1 MAAVKSVTAGTART
15 AKPEY
20 HHFIAQF
27 LLRNFSHP
35 YTGNTKKAQK
45 LYRNTPVLNVLNID
59 QDQPSITEKPVRR
72 IFGQSNMYNDDSAL
86 DPAQQR
92 RVETELS
99 KLENEVSSVLRKIL
113 KDCNEGEELV
123 ALKRSEEFLLK
134 KFIFVMKYRST
145 LFFTRYNH
153 DRREDYN
160 DNDKK
165 KMLDYMERYR
175 FARPIDVWFDNLVKI
190 LTTRAKN
197 EVDLHEGPNDGD
209 GKPWTEFHTLCVVA
223 PRVAILMRDDCLPE
237 LIDDQNEMVRQ
248 RHKEVLRDQLSQ
260 HHTPEEATSLFY
272 DLPAYKP
279 RSNYSKGENGRF
291 TYNATSQGTSISPDL
306 LYLPVIQID
315 SIAVQNINSLVLNE
329 AYDLPMIAF
338 KSKTALRLALE
349 AFLLIPGG
357 GAYSLKNYTS
367 EVDVRVM
374 HLKKLEQVAHS
385 LGSTAKAVY
394 KLPNAQYL
402 SNMEIGTGEH
412 PYDLHPNDAGLLHDD
427 PLPRTFHTADVLGPF
442 VPANELLFMS
452 EYISEITYRGRTPSL
467 EDLHAMNRRMT
478 TVNSSSPSYPHNL
491 DDFVAPKDRIGAL
504 MRQLQS
510 WGPPVAQSPT
520 SNDENGPISPA
531 EFMRWAM
538 RNRMTPVDMV
548 MRAALRDTPETAH
561 LFDSDSKRHI

>member
-1 MAAVKSVTAGTART
+1 M
-15 AKPEY
+15 
-20 HHFIAQF
+20 
-27 LLRNFSHP
+27 
-35 YTGNTKKAQK
+35 
-45 LYRNTPVLNVLNID
+45 LNVLNID

-72 IFGQSNMYNDDSAL
+72 IFGQSDMYNDDSAL
-86 DPAQQR
+86 DSAQQR

-99 KLENEVSSVLRKIL
+99 KLENEVSSVFRKIL
-113 KDCNEGEELV
+113 KDCEDGKELV
-123 ALKRSEEFLLK
+123 VLKCSEEFLLK

-153 DRREDYN
+153 KRREDYN

-165 KMLDYMERYR
+165 NMLDYMERCR

-197 EVDLHEGPNDGD
+197 EVEYVRKLRTSMYPKDVLWVELHMLLKYPVVCVPAREDEEFVLSEHAFSLYEGPNDGD

-237 LIDDQNEMVRQ
+237 LIDDQNKTVRQ

-272 DLPAYKP
+272 DLPVYKP
-279 RSNYSKGENGRF
+279 RSNYSKGGNGRF
-291 TYNATSQGTSISPDL
+291 TYNATSKENSISPDL

-338 KSKTALRLALE
+338 KSSTALRLALE
-349 AFLLIPGG
+349 AFLLTRGG

-367 EVDVRVM
+367 EIDVRVT

-385 LGSTAKAVY
+385 LGSIAKAVY

-402 SNMEIGTGEH
+402 SNTEIGTDEH
-412 PYDLHPNDAGLLHDD
+412 PCDLHPDDAGLLHDD
-427 PLPRTFHTADVLGPF
+427 PLLSTFHTADVSGPC
-442 VPANELLFMS
+442 VPANELLFQS
-452 EYISEITYRGRTPSL
+452 DYIGEIAYRGRTPSL
-467 EDLHAMNRRMT
+467 EDLHATNRRMT
-478 TVNSSSPSYPHNL
+478 TVNSFSPSYPQNC
-491 DDFVAPKDRIGAL
+491 DDFVASEDRFGAL

-520 SNDENGPISPA
+520 LNDEKGPNSPA
-531 EFMRWAM
+531 EFMSWVM
-538 RNRMTPVDMV
+538 RNRMTPVDMM